1 MTPVTTVFVFLLAL
15 AAIGG
20 VIYAFL
26 VQGAVPGLAEQRFGV
41 LESLPADVGKWK
53 TDDESEEGKAA
64 AARGLRREERL
75 FHDPNA
81 RGFGSGGKLVR
92 QVRYRNRATN
102 EIVKVEPD
110 ELVRRKRVRA

>member
-1 MTPVTTVFVFLLAL
+1 MTVVFAFLLGL
-15 AAIGG
+15 AAVGG
-20 VIYAFL
+20 LIYAFL
-26 VQGAVPGLAEQRFGV
+26 VQGAVPGLVEQRFGV
-41 LESLPADVGKWK
+41 LEALPEDVGKWK
-53 TDDESEEGKAA
+53 SDDESDAGKAA

-81 RGFGSGGKLVR
+81 RGFSGGGKLVR

-110 ELVRRKRVRA
+110 EPVKRKRVRV

>member
-1 MTPVTTVFVFLLAL
+1 MTTVFVFCLAL

-26 VQGAVPGLAEQRFGV
+26 VQGSVPGLVEQRFGV
-41 LESLPADVGKWK
+41 LEALPDDVGKWK
-53 TDDESEEGKAA
+53 SDDESEEGKAA

-81 RGFGSGGKLVR
+81 RGFSGGGKLVR

-110 ELVRRKRVRA
+110 EVVKRKRVRS